1 MDSFGA
7 SIRVIRKSKNMN
19 LSELANGIVS
29 TAFLSKFE
37 TGKNDMNVSNFFLLL
52 DRLNI
57 SYKEF
62 RKFRVTNEFYSRSD
76 YSKKFNQA
84 VAIGNRF
91 LLNSLLDSEKVEFQ
105 RDKNIRHIHNI
116 IVIQQYINRISNLQY
131 NSKQIKIVS
140 DYLESIEDWGLYE
153 VRLLNMSIIFFN
165 SLMSEKLCRKAL
177 QNTSMYINSTEIKH
191 ELSAILANT
200 VLSKLEINDLKNIP
214 IFINLA
220 HQTLSGSKLYYEI
233 NKINFLEGLYHVKRG
248 NQEKGLALA
257 NNALMIMKNLKDFE
271 SAQRHEE
278 ILQQYLKE

>member
-1 MDSFGA
+1 
-7 SIRVIRKSKNMN
+7 
-19 LSELANGIVS
+19 
-29 TAFLSKFE
+29 
-37 TGKNDMNVSNFFLLL
+37 
-52 DRLNI
+52 
-57 SYKEF
+57 
-62 RKFRVTNEFYSRSD
+62 
-76 YSKKFNQA
+76 
-84 VAIGNRF
+84 
-91 LLNSLLDSEKVEFQ
+91 
-105 RDKNIRHIHNI
+105 
-116 IVIQQYINRISNLQY
+116 
-131 NSKQIKIVS
+131 
-140 DYLESIEDWGLYE
+140 
-153 VRLLNMSIIFFN
+153 
-165 SLMSEKLCRKAL
+165 MSEKLCRKAL

-214 IFINLA
+214 NFINLA